1 MMHKAMML
9 TFFKQTTVCQ
19 IVYMVDC
26 NIPALQKSNG
36 HFGFCS
42 SGLHTSFLVKGTV
55 MIRTSNQAHERLLRI
70 PESTL
75 CNLARHY
82 KENTVC
88 ADVIE
93 FTENRR
99 HPLRALSA

>member
-1 MMHKAMML
+1 
-9 TFFKQTTVCQ
+9 
-19 IVYMVDC
+19 
-26 NIPALQKSNG
+26 
-36 HFGFCS
+36 
-42 SGLHTSFLVKGTV
+42 
-55 MIRTSNQAHERLLRI
+55 MIRTSNQAHELLLRI

-99 HPLRALSA
+99 HPLRALSASHSFKCELLQDCSGSAYKTLL